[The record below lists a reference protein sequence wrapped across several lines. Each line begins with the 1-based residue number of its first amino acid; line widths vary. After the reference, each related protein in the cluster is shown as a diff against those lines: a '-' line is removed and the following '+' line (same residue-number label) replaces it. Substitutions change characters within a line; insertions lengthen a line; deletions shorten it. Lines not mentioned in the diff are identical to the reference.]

1 MPDDGTTGAG
11 HVPSAL
17 VVTVVHRPDD
27 ARIRQRQIAALLAHG
42 WRVTYAAAFD
52 GHGVVPA
59 DAPGLTSVVLPR
71 AAGRRRLTAL
81 RAARRLLVAE
91 APRHDVVVLHDPE
104 LLLATVRLPS
114 GSAPVVWDVHEDT
127 AAALATKAWV
137 PRPLRRP
144 AAAGVRVAERAAER
158 RVHLL
163 LAETAYAERFRRP
176 HPVVPNLSP
185 VPGTT
190 PAPDVPR
197 AVYVGHLTRARGVAE
212 MLEVARSVRADGIR
226 VELVGH
232 ADAESTALIER
243 AVAAGEVTWHGF
255 LPLAQAMTVV
265 DGSYAGLSLLHD
277 LPNYRHSQP
286 SKVIDYL
293 AHGVPVVT
301 TPLPLARELVE
312 RSGGGIVVPHAD
324 SAAAAD
330 ALRRLAD
337 DPALRRRLGAA
348 GHSYARDHL
357 DWGRAAEG
365 FVAALADVAASGAAP
380 AGSSAGSPPPTS
392 GA

>member
-1 MPDDGTTGAG
+1 MADDETTGAR
-11 HVPSAL
+11 PLRAL
-17 VVTVVHRPDD
+17 VVTVVHHPDD
-27 ARIRQRQIAALLAHG
+27 ARIRQRQITALLAHG
-42 WRVTYAAAFD
+42 WQVTYAAPFE
-52 GHGVVPA
+52 GHRVAPTP
-59 DAPGLTSVVLPR
+59 APGLTSVVLPR

-81 RAARRLLVAE
+81 RAARRLLVDQ

-104 LLLATVRLPS
+104 LLLAAARLPA

-137 PRPLRRP
+137 PGPLRRP
-144 AAAGVRVAERAAER
+144 GAAAVRLAERAAER

-185 VPGTT
+185 VPADVV
-190 PAPDVPR
+190 PPDEAR

-212 MLEVARSVRADGIR
+212 MLEVARLVRGDGVR

-232 ADAESTALIER
+232 ADAEATALVEQ

-255 LPLAQAMTVV
+255 LPLAEAMSHV
-265 DGSYAGLSLLHD
+265 DGSVAGLSLLHD

-312 RSGGGIVVPHAD
+312 RSGGGLVVPHGD
-324 SAAAAD
+324 AASAAD
-330 ALRRLAD
+330 AVRRLAA
-337 DPALRRRLGAA
+337 DPALRRRLGSA
-348 GHSYARDHL
+348 GHAYARDHL

-365 FVAALADVAASGAAP
+365 FVAALADVAASGGAR
-380 AGSSAGSPPPTS
+380 AGSSAGSRRPSS